1 MTKFRLI
8 VFAAVFLFAAGCGGT
23 TNSDTSSD
31 MSFNDNA
38 SEQFI
43 EANAESDLENDKPVT
58 AEELAAQA
66 SEVCAG
72 RAFAGCI
79 VGIMRGGASEEYV
92 NKVTAEF
99 EKHMSLLGY
108 TVTTGGED
116 PAGDITILYAEGDE
130 EDAIAFLTREDIVL
144 IICCDMESTEQLLYS
159 DNEYRYIGEAIA
171 AVGMNEEECQKIE
184 HR

>member
-58 AEELAAQA
+58 AE
-66 SEVCAG
+66 
-72 RAFAGCI
+72 
-79 VGIMRGGASEEYV
+79 
-92 NKVTAEF
+92 
-99 EKHMSLLGY
+99 
-108 TVTTGGED
+108 
-116 PAGDITILYAEGDE
+116 
-130 EDAIAFLTREDIVL
+130 
-144 IICCDMESTEQLLYS
+144 
-159 DNEYRYIGEAIA
+159 
-171 AVGMNEEECQKIE
+171 
-184 HR
+184 